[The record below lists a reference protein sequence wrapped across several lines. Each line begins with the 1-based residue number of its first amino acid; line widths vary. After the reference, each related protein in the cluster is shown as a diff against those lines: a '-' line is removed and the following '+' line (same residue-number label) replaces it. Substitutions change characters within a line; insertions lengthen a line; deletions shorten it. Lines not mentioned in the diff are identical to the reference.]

1 MWVFLEP
8 RLAERGGGAQPRSR
22 PSQPEPGSPPAPAG
36 APLTLR
42 ASPVCALLLLLGARE
57 GSSPC
62 AARVICWLD
71 PPPCPPH
78 GDCISHRLA
87 QSHWVI
93 GSFFI
98 LHLW

>member
-1 MWVFLEP
+1 MGVLGVQSG
-8 RLAERGGGAQPRSR
+8 RKGRRSTA
-22 PSQPEPGSPPAPAG
+22 PFQAVPARAG

-57 GSSPC
+57 GRSSC

-71 PPPCPPH
+71 PPPCPPR